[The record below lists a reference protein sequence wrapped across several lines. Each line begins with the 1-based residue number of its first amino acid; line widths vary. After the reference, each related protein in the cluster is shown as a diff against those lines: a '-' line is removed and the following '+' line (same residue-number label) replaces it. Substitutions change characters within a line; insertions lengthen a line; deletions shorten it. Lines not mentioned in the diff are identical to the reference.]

1 MDWKGITML
10 DEPTGTAVV
19 PFLGHGGEGADAWTR
34 MQKSDRRRLAMR
46 AAREKDLSTLWSL
59 TEAWLRTFSVT
70 GATIARKTLA
80 NHRLGV
86 RRLLEAWAQED
97 LLKPDPDAAR
107 VYISRMERDGLKP
120 GTIQTRVAAARHLYA
135 ALRWARATMID
146 PFADCHVPHDPTPPW
161 DKRMPYNDDELAA
174 MLQATADNPYNHAL
188 ILLGAHAALRA
199 SECVNLRWADVNLAG
214 RDLTIRHGKGGKAR
228 TVAMST
234 SLKQALQ
241 TLSRNPDGWVLPYR
255 APQSAWQHITAVCDR
270 AGVAPKGMHSLRHSA
285 GTRLFAETHDLE
297 ETARHLGHVK
307 LETTRIYAKWSDK
320 RLRETLS
327 RW

>member
-1 MDWKGITML
+1 
-10 DEPTGTAVV
+10 
-19 PFLGHGGEGADAWTR
+19 
-34 MQKSDRRRLAMR
+34 
-46 AAREKDLSTLWSL
+46 
-59 TEAWLRTFSVT
+59 
-70 GATIARKTLA
+70 
-80 NHRLGV
+80 
-86 RRLLEAWAQED
+86 
-97 LLKPDPDAAR
+97 
-107 VYISRMERDGLKP
+107 
-120 GTIQTRVAAARHLYA
+120 
-135 ALRWARATMID
+135 MID
-146 PFADCHVPHDPTPPW
+146 PCADCHVPHDPTPPW
-161 DKRMPYNDDELAA
+161 DKRMPYNDDDLAA
-174 MLQATADNPYNHAL
+174 MLQATADNPDNHAL

-199 SECVNLRWADVNLAG
+199 SECVNLRWADVNLTG

-255 APQSAWQHITAVCDR
+255 APQSAWRHITAVCDR